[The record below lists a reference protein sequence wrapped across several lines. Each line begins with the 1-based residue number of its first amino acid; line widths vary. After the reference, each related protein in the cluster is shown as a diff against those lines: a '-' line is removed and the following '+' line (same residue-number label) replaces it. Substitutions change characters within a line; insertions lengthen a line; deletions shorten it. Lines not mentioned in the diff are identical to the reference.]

1 VGAQPY
7 NAGWGGRLMEIFMMG
22 KYTAHV
28 WSSFGITAAVLI
40 ICMVQ
45 ARRRHRNVLSDLKI
59 RIKAMESE
67 K

>member
-1 VGAQPY
+1 
-7 NAGWGGRLMEIFMMG
+7 MEIFMMG

-28 WSSFGITAAVLI
+28 WSSFGITAVVLI

-45 ARRRHRNVLSDLKI
+45 ARRRHRNVLSDLKV

-67 K
+67 Q